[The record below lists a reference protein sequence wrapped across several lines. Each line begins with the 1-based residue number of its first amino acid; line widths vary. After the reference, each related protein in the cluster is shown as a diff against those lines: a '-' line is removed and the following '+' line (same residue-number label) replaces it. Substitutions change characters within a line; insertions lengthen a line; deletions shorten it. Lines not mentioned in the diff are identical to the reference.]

1 MTTPTLTEALGR
13 LRRSIE
19 WLRDGK
25 PHANGIGVADMVV
38 LEDGFRAR
46 AAEIERLTK
55 LADERGANEARM
67 LERNAELQAEVE
79 RLRGLAAT
87 CYAGLGAEC
96 DLPEAWLDA
105 LNAAANG
112 EPFSTEG
119 LLPYIAAP
127 AQQDT
132 TAPAGR
138 ARLAESGGSRACA
151 VVPDPS
157 LTVGE
162 REAPTKGDNFAQV
175 AAQRARITDA
185 MIDAVA
191 PYCQAKSRDLA
202 HAALERAFAVAGAPV
217 AAKPEFN
224 AAMGEWLTAVGEL
237 YLAMGR
243 PDFKADEPVLG
254 VVETLRE
261 AARRLS
267 HQPAQGVEDER
278 AAFEAWAGGRGM
290 QIAWVPGADTYASAY
305 TAYFWT
311 AWQARA
317 ALAQAPAAEPLTDEQ
332 ITMDGLMMCP
342 TKTLDNCADAFEA
355 GVRYAERAHGIGA
368 A

>member
-151 VVPDPS
+151 VVPAPAQQAEPCDMGEICIGCQPRAVDGGCPHAEQAPS
-157 LTVGE
+157 LTV
-162 REAPTKGDNFAQV
+162 
-175 AAQRARITDA
+175 
-185 MIDAVA
+185 
-191 PYCQAKSRDLA
+191 
-202 HAALERAFAVAGAPV
+202 
-217 AAKPEFN
+217 
-224 AAMGEWLTAVGEL
+224 
-237 YLAMGR
+237 
-243 PDFKADEPVLG
+243 
-254 VVETLRE
+254 
-261 AARRLS
+261 
-267 HQPAQGVEDER
+267 
-278 AAFEAWAGGRGM
+278 
-290 QIAWVPGADTYASAY
+290 
-305 TAYFWT
+305 
-311 AWQARA
+311 
-317 ALAQAPAAEPLTDEQ
+317 APANAP
-332 ITMDGLMMCP
+332 
-342 TKTLDNCADAFEA
+342 KTRWRSSSTWPAT
-355 GVRYAERAHGIGA
+355 GS
-368 A
+368 